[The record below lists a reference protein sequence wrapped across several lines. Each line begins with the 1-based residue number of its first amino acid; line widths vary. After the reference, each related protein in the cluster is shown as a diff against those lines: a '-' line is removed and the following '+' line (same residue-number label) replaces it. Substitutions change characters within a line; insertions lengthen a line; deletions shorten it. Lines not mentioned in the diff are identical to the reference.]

1 MKTLEIIGY
10 KRANLGKS
18 EAKRLRA
25 EGNVPCVLY
34 GGDVQVHF
42 HAPMILFRD
51 LVYTDEAHF
60 VHLNIEGEEY
70 EAIMQ
75 DIQFHPVSEVILHV
89 DFLQLFTGKKIKMN
103 IPVHFEGSSIGVEKG
118 GTLMKKRRYLVIESL
133 PKDMPEYI
141 SVDISDLDFGKAI
154 KVGDIEEDNFRIFD
168 SKISSVAVVEVP
180 RALKA
185 SDEEDEELDE
195 ELEGEEGE
203 GAEGEEGSEEGEKSS
218 EGDDKSSKDGE

>member
-18 EAKRLRA
+18 EAKKLRA

-89 DFLQLFTGKKIKMN
+89 DFLQLFKGTKIKMN
-103 IPVHFEGSSIGVEKG
+103 IPVHFEGSSVGVEKG
-118 GTLMKKRRYLVIESL
+118 GTLMKKRRYLKIESL
-133 PKDMPEYI
+133 PKDMPEYV
-141 SVDISDLDFGKAI
+141 SVDITDLDFGKAI
-154 KVGDIEEDNFRIFD
+154 KVGDIEEDNFKILD

-203 GAEGEEGSEEGEKSS
+203 GAEGEEGAEGGEKPAEGEEKS
-218 EGDDKSSKDGE
+218 EGGE